1 MLRVGIIGVGAM
13 GAKHLENFLDGKIKN
28 AKITALCD
36 ANEKNTDRYK
46 DRLGSDVKCF
56 KTPGDLINSGL
67 VDGVIIATPHY
78 AHPELSKEAF
88 NASLHVFCEKPAGVY
103 TKNVREMNDAAQ
115 KSGKIFQMNFVMRD
129 FNRFKK
135 IKEMIDSGEI
145 GEIKRFIWILTDWYR
160 TQAYYNSST
169 WRATWAGEGGGVL
182 LNQNPHQLDLM
193 QWMFGMPKRVRGFC
207 YFGKNREIEVEDEA
221 TAYFEYE
228 NGAVGVYMTTV
239 GEFPG
244 TNRLEISGDKG
255 KLVLEDGKITFYK
268 LEMSEKEFNRTTDTN
283 SGPIPMEVINVDYE
297 DNSADECQ
305 IDMVNNWIDAILF
318 DEKLIS
324 PGEEGIKSLAISNA
338 VYLSTW
344 NDDWVNFPFDEEE
357 FLTKLNEKIATSTY
371 VKKEIKEAKGGLNF
385 HS

>member
-1 MLRVGIIGVGAM
+1 
-13 GAKHLENFLDGKIKN
+13 
-28 AKITALCD
+28 
-36 ANEKNTDRYK
+36 
-46 DRLGSDVKCF
+46 
-56 KTPGDLINSGL
+56 
-67 VDGVIIATPHY
+67 
-78 AHPELSKEAF
+78 
-88 NASLHVFCEKPAGVY
+88 
-103 TKNVREMNDAAQ
+103 
-115 KSGKIFQMNFVMRD
+115 
-129 FNRFKK
+129 
-135 IKEMIDSGEI
+135 
-145 GEIKRFIWILTDWYR
+145 
-160 TQAYYNSST
+160 
-169 WRATWAGEGGGVL
+169 
-182 LNQNPHQLDLM
+182 
-193 QWMFGMPKRVRGFC
+193 
-207 YFGKNREIEVEDEA
+207 
-221 TAYFEYE
+221 
-228 NGAVGVYMTTV
+228 MTTV